1 MSKKKVLDICFG
13 TYIMTVPSAK
23 KERNVMHEVCKD
35 LAYVT
40 VMVDLLVSSDGEGNL
55 SQKELQD
62 LRELVIQRANIVVGT
77 IDAMIQEKTGGIIS

>member
-1 MSKKKVLDICFG
+1 
-13 TYIMTVPSAK
+13 MTVPSAK